1 VTEMTEEQK
10 RDQDALY
17 RAIGRYMVSF
27 SWLVGT
33 MERGIISI
41 SGIPGGQETLRAWH
55 LGLAGIE
62 ANRMR
67 ELFFGV
73 AGTALEMTEEE
84 RRIHSRLSKA
94 VVAVIERRNSFAHGE
109 WYVVRSTDD
118 GGFAFDEAHVSHI
131 KTHYLTGFVDK
142 SEVYTA
148 EQLEALC
155 EEIDELIVLL
165 KEMMLGCRAIPV
177 T

>member
-1 VTEMTEEQK
+1 MTEEQK

-73 AGTALEMTEEE
+73 AGTALEITEEE
-84 RRIHSRLSKA
+84 RRIHSRLT
-94 VVAVIERRNSFAHGE
+94 R
-109 WYVVRSTDD
+109 VR
-118 GGFAFDEAHVSHI
+118 E
-131 KTHYLTGFVDK
+131 
-142 SEVYTA
+142 
-148 EQLEALC
+148 
-155 EEIDELIVLL
+155 
-165 KEMMLGCRAIPV
+165 
-177 T
+177 